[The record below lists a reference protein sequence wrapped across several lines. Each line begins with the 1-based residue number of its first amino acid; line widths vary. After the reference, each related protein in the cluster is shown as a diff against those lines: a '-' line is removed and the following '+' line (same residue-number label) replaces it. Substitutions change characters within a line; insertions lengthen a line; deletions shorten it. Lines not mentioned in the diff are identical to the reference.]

1 MWPDFFTFY
10 FDSDHQNALRNA
22 IIIGGGLAGLVSGIQ
37 LSSAGIPCLLIEKKS
52 YPHHR
57 VCGEYISNEA
67 VPFLKRLGLY
77 PDEFSPPQINQFQLS
92 SVTGRHATIP
102 LDMGGFGISRFTFDH
117 YLYRKA
123 KERGV
128 DCMLNTEVNDV
139 RFQGEKFTISTQVKN
154 FEADVVIGAFGKRSK
169 LDLTMGRRFIT
180 KRSPYAAIKYHIRTD
195 HPANLIALHN
205 FRDGYCGISNVEDG
219 KTNLCYLT
227 HRNNLRKTGSI
238 ASLEKEILQKNH
250 LLKYIFSNSE
260 FLFEKPEVINEIS
273 FATKDPVE
281 GHVLMA
287 GDAAGMIT
295 PLCGNGMA
303 MALHSS
309 KVVSALVIQY
319 CKGEITRPQ
328 LEKMYT
334 DQWNTKF
341 ANRLRT
347 GRQIQKLFGNALLSN
362 TAVNL
367 ALYSRPVAD
376 LIVRQTHGEIF

>member
-1 MWPDFFTFY
+1 M
-10 FDSDHQNALRNA
+10 RNA
-22 IIIGGGLAGLVSGIQ
+22 IIVGGGLAGLVSGIQ
-37 LSSAGIPCLLIEKKS
+37 LSMAGIPCLLIEKKS

-77 PDEFSPPQINQFQLS
+77 PDEFSPPQINRFQLS

-117 YLYRKA
+117 YLYQKA
-123 KERGV
+123 KACGV
-128 DCMLNTEVNDV
+128 DCMLNTEVSDV

-169 LDLTMGRRFIT
+169 LDLIMGRRFIT

-238 ASLEKEILQKNH
+238 ASLEKDILQKND
-250 LLKYIFSNSE
+250 LLKYTFSNSE

-319 CKGEITRPQ
+319 CKGAITRMQ

-334 DQWNTKF
+334 AQWNAKF

-362 TAVNL
+362 AAVNL

-376 LIVRQTHGEIF
+376 LIVRQTHGEVF

>member
-1 MWPDFFTFY
+1 M
-10 FDSDHQNALRNA
+10 RNA
-22 IIIGGGLAGLVSGIQ
+22 IIVGGGLAGLVSGIQ
-37 LSSAGIPCLLIEKKS
+37 LARAGIPCLLIEKKS

-57 VCGEYISNEA
+57 VCGEYVSNEA

-77 PDEFSPPQINQFQLS
+77 PDEFSPPQINRFQLS

-117 YLYRKA
+117 YLYNKA
-123 KERGV
+123 RESGV
-128 DCMLNTEVNDV
+128 DFMLNTEVSDI
-139 RFQGEKFTISTQVKN
+139 RFQGEKLMISTQVKN

-169 LDLTMGRRFIT
+169 LDMAMGRRFVT
-180 KRSPYAAIKYHIRTD
+180 KRSPYAAVKYHIRTD
-195 HPANLIALHN
+195 HPANVIALHN
-205 FRDGYCGISNVEDG
+205 FRDGYCGISNVENG

-238 ASLEKEILQKNH
+238 PSLEKEIIQKNY

-273 FATKDPVE
+273 FATKAPVE
-281 GHVLMA
+281 NHVLMA

-303 MALHSS
+303 MALHGS

-319 CKGEITRPQ
+319 CKGEITRAQ
-328 LEKMYT
+328 LEQRYAE
-334 DQWNTKF
+334 QWNARF

-347 GRQIQKLFGNALLSN
+347 GRQIQKLFGNTLLSN
-362 TAVNL
+362 VAVNL
-367 ALYSRPVAD
+367 ALYSRPVAN
-376 LIVRQTHGEIF
+376 LIMRQTHGEIF